1 MDVST
6 KADEAGRRAEHSD
19 ALDRTVRVGLVG
31 YGVMHLLIAWLAA
44 RLVFDGGS
52 NASAQGALGTL
63 ARTTPGRVTLWV
75 VGVGFAALALW
86 QLIEAVGGHRRADG
100 AERWVKRGGSAIKVV
115 VYGVLGVSAF
125 KVAAGSGSGGSGTDS
140 LTAKLLSMPA
150 GQVVVALIGVGV
162 LVAAGVLAYVG
173 VSGSFTDKLTARGQR
188 GSVGSA
194 IVWSGRIGY
203 LGKAVALA
211 IVGALFVWA
220 GWTHDPH
227 KSGGLDQ
234 ALHQVLQEP
243 LGQGIVMVIA
253 VGIACFGVFC
263 FGWARHL
270 DT

>member
-1 MDVST
+1 MDVT
-6 KADEAGRRAEHSD
+6 AKANRAGRRAEHSD
-19 ALDRTVRVGLVG
+19 ALDRAVRAGLVG

-44 RLVFDGGS
+44 RLVFGGGG

-63 ARTTPGRVTLWV
+63 AQTTPGRVTLFLL
-75 VGVGFAALALW
+75 GVGFAALAVW
-86 QLIEAVGGHRRADG
+86 QLVEAVGGHRASDG
-100 AERWVKRGGSAIKVV
+100 AERLLKRGGSAVKVV
-115 VYGVLGVSAF
+115 VYGVLSGSSFTIA
-125 KVAAGSGSGGSGTDS
+125 AGAGSGGGGTDS
-140 LTAKLLSMPA
+140 MTAKLLSMPF
-150 GQVVVALIGVGV
+150 GQVVVALVGVGV
-162 LVAAGVLAYVG
+162 LVAAGALAYVG
-173 VSGSFTDKLTARGQR
+173 ISGSFTEKLTARGQR
-188 GSVGSA
+188 GSAGTA

-234 ALHQVLQEP
+234 ALHQVLQQP
-243 LGQGIVMVIA
+243 LGQAVVMVIA

-263 FGWARHL
+263 FGWARNL